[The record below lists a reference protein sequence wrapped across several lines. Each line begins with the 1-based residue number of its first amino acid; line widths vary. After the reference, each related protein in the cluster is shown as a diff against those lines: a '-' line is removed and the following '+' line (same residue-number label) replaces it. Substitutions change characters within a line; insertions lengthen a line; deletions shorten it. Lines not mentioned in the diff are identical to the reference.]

1 MKGVWLFFVFSCM
14 FLFLQAG
21 TYRKREVSRPCFITT
36 NTSKIEIKK
45 IILTDEQTQVDAVLY
60 GEPGEVAVIS
70 SKTCLR
76 TTQQEFS
83 LREAEG
89 VSIDGKTEPELI
101 SKSGEASC
109 NSFFCSDSCRGAC
122 C

>member
-14 FLFLQAG
+14 FSFLQAG
-21 TYRKREVSRPCFITT
+21 TYRKREVSRPCYITT

-60 GEPGEVAVIS
+60 GEPGEAAVIS

-89 VSIDGKTEPELI
+89 CLLMEKPIRSLFRSRGSIM
-101 SKSGEASC
+101 
-109 NSFFCSDSCRGAC
+109 
-122 C
+122 

>member
-1 MKGVWLFFVFSCM
+1 MLYYDKYVEN
-14 FLFLQAG
+14 
-21 TYRKREVSRPCFITT
+21 RNKE
-36 NTSKIEIKK
+36 

-60 GEPGEVAVIS
+60 GEPGEAAVIS

-89 VSIDGKTEPELI
+89 VSIDGKPSRSLFR
-101 SKSGEASC
+101 S
-109 NSFFCSDSCRGAC
+109 RGSIM
-122 C
+122 

>member
-36 NTSKIEIKK
+36 NTSKIEI
-45 IILTDEQTQVDAVLY
+45 TDEQTQVDAVLY
-60 GEPGEVAVIS
+60 GEPGEAAVIS

-101 SKSGEASC
+101 SKSEASC
-109 NSFFCSDSCRGAC
+109 NSFFCSDSCRDAC

>member
-60 GEPGEVAVIS
+60 GEPGE
-70 SKTCLR
+70 LLL
-76 TTQQEFS
+76 S
-83 LREAEG
+83 LRKHVCVPRSKNLACVKLKGCLLMEKPSRSLFRSRG
-89 VSIDGKTEPELI
+89 SIM
-101 SKSGEASC
+101 
-109 NSFFCSDSCRGAC
+109 
-122 C
+122 

>member
-1 MKGVWLFFVFSCM
+1 MLYYDKYVEN
-14 FLFLQAG
+14 
-21 TYRKREVSRPCFITT
+21 RNKE
-36 NTSKIEIKK
+36 

-60 GEPGEVAVIS
+60 GEPGEAAVIS

-101 SKSGEASC
+101 SKSGKHHVTLSLLRFLQGCMLLILREREDGLYGGY
-109 NSFFCSDSCRGAC
+109 N
-122 C
+122 